1 MCQHCPN
8 TTLGP
13 LLTQCPNTTSGLGV
27 DTAGMEKC
35 ANTVSTLKRKPCVQA
50 TAVVLRLARILS
62 DLYCTRGE
70 GGKKVIIHVVAT
82 SVNAPRYR

>member
-35 ANTVSTLKRKPCVQA
+35 ANTVSTLIRKPCRGLRRA
-50 TAVVLRLARILS
+50 GAVAASVALRLGMYFR
-62 DLYCTRGE
+62 E
-70 GGKKVIIHVVAT
+70 
-82 SVNAPRYR
+82 PF